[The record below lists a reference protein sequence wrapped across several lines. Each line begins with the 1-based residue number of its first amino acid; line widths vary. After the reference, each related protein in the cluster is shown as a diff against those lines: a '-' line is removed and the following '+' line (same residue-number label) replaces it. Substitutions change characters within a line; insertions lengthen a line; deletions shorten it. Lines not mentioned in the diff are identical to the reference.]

1 MFEHCPR
8 LIEVALPIREIS
20 AESVRDKSLRHGHIS
35 TLHLWWARRP
45 LAASRAVVFASL
57 VPDPDDP
64 RCPAEF
70 RAAVERH
77 LKTHVP
83 AELKYYRRGKQ
94 IHRDEDPYRPYDGMP
109 DTLRNRLLMFIAKWS
124 PESLAFEAGKA
135 KKEPDPKYLLDDR
148 SLVKWETSDPENP
161 QGREVLR
168 IARELVKVAYG
179 GETPTVLDPFAGG
192 GAIPLEAGRL
202 GCQAIANDYNPVAYL
217 ILRATCEFPQKYGKP
232 GWRRVGGQAS
242 SLPSLEPVSTAS
254 LFDHPALKATR
265 RNFPHWELDGRI
277 YYVTFSTW
285 DRFVIPEAQR
295 WIVLKALQHWN
306 GDRLRLH
313 QTVVMPDH
321 VHALIE
327 PLKGYELSKVLHSI
341 KSFTA
346 NEINRELGRTGPLWQ
361 PESFD
366 RIVRDR
372 EDYLKKWEYIRTNPV
387 KDGLCERP
395 EEWAWL
401 FEDLVVKQ
409 CSLEGCPP
417 TWVPNVLVHDVEKWA
432 NWILE
437 RARERIG
444 HFYPP
449 GKDGRPVVGYLWA
462 RTAPCSNPSC
472 RGEIP
477 LLRSLLVCNKKDK
490 KVALTME
497 ADKERKTVRFGI
509 AEGKA
514 IRRTEGT
521 KRERGPAICPFC
533 EQPTS
538 EAELRR
544 AGQAGQ
550 MGERMVAVIVEG
562 KGGKGYRPVEETD
575 LAAFREAAKIEV
587 ERPGEL
593 ILPEINAEDAD
604 DVANSTGIRVHLY
617 GMKTWGSLFNPRQ
630 LVAMQTFVACLREA
644 LEAMRQES
652 EDEEYR
658 SALGVYLGLWLDRI
672 AQHANAFCRW
682 NPGAE
687 KVQHIFGRQA
697 IPMIWDYVEIPPFA
711 CTAGCPTNFVS
722 IITDCIARESASCSR
737 APSRILRGDAA
748 CLELPEREAS
758 IVVTDP
764 PYFDAI
770 AYADLSDFFYVWL
783 KRALGSMHLHEFSTP
798 LTPKSDEATA
808 LKHRHNGDG
817 EQAAGHC
824 VRKLAAAF
832 SECKRLCHPGG
843 LITVMFAHQST
854 TAWSALISALFQSG
868 LNVTATYPIDTEKE
882 TRLVAFDASSLESS
896 ITVTCRPRVVG
907 SAAAFK
913 QVRKEIE
920 QVVQESVKRFW
931 SYGFRG
937 ADLIVACYG
946 PAVGV
951 FGKYER
957 VEKADGTP
965 VGIPELLDLAKQAAR
980 DAIAGEF
987 RGDNLSA
994 LYYVW
999 ANLYGV
1005 SEQSW
1010 DDARLVV
1017 QIVGGQP
1024 SRLHTEADRQNAGP
1038 PTEIMDVARGHGI
1051 FVVDG
1056 SSCRLALLADRAGR
1070 RGLGMDP
1077 NPPLIDALHRAMLL
1091 WKQEKRRE
1099 LVRYLGERDLLE
1111 DGPFWKLAQALFEVL
1126 PRDLEDWKLVNALL
1140 AERQTLRAEGKST
1153 AYRDAQK
1160 ELFD

>member
-1 MFEHCPR
+1 MSGRGNDACDCPR

-64 RCPAEF
+64 RCPTEF

-77 LKTHVP
+77 LKTNVP
-83 AELKYYRRGKQ
+83 AELKYYRRGRHL
-94 IHRDEDPYRPYDGMP
+94 HRDEDPYRPYEGMP

-148 SLVKWETSDPENP
+148 SLVKWETSDPENA

-168 IARELVKVAYG
+168 IARELVKIVGQASSLQNSQDG
-179 GETPTVLDPFAGG
+179 RPPTVLDPFAGG

-202 GCQAIANDYNPVAYL
+202 GCQPIANDYNPVAYL
-217 ILRATCEFPQKYGKP
+217 ILRATCEFPQRYGKP
-232 GWRRVGGQAS
+232 GRR
-242 SLPSLEPVSTAS
+242 
-254 LFDHPALKATR
+254 K
-265 RNFPHWELDGRI
+265 
-277 YYVTFSTW
+277 
-285 DRFVIPEAQR
+285 
-295 WIVLKALQHWN
+295 
-306 GDRLRLH
+306 
-313 QTVVMPDH
+313 VVMEEFGKT
-321 VHALIE
+321 VE
-327 PLKGYELSKVLHSI
+327 
-341 KSFTA
+341 
-346 NEINRELGRTGPLWQ
+346 REV
-361 PESFD
+361 E
-366 RIVRDR
+366 V
-372 EDYLKKWEYIRTNPV
+372 
-387 KDGLCERP
+387 
-395 EEWAWL
+395 A
-401 FEDLVVKQ
+401 
-409 CSLEGCPP
+409 
-417 TWVPNVLVHDVEKWA
+417 NVLAHDVEKWA

-444 HFYPP
+444 HLYPQ
-449 GKDGRPVVGYLWA
+449 GKDGKPVVGYLWA

-497 ADKERKTVRFGI
+497 VVGGQASSLQSDRQDACPPTVRFGI
-509 AEGKA
+509 AKGNT
-514 IRRTEGT
+514 ITRTEGT

-533 EQPTS
+533 GQPTS

-562 KGGKGYRPVEETD
+562 KDGKDYRPVEDSD
-575 LAAFREAAKIEV
+575 LEAFRKASRIPA
-587 ERPGEL
+587 ERPKEL
-593 ILPEINAEDAD
+593 ILPEVNADDAD
-604 DVANSTGIRVHLY
+604 DDVSNSTGIRVHLY

-630 LVAMQTFVACLREA
+630 LVAMQTFVGCLHEA
-644 LEAMRQES
+644 LEEMKKDI
-652 EDEEYR
+652 EDDEYR
-658 SALGVYLGLWLDRI
+658 KAVGVYLGLWIGRI
-672 AQHANAFCRW
+672 SLRMTNVGYWQNTYEQVA
-682 NPGAE
+682 P
-687 KVQHIFGRQA
+687 IFTRQA
-697 IPMIWDYVEIPPFA
+697 IPMVWDYPEANPFSESTGGA
-711 CTAGCPTNFVS
+711 IGQLGWMLRVMS
-722 IITDCIARESASCSR
+722 HESEARSSVGAQ
-737 APSRILRGDAA
+737 LGDAA
-748 CLELPEREAS
+748 TLS
-758 IVVTDP
+758 IESRSMDVIVTDP

-770 AYADLSDFFYVWL
+770 AYGDLSDYFYVWF
-783 KRALGSMHLHEFSTP
+783 KRTLGRVLPDVLVTP
-798 LTPKSDEATA
+798 LTPKGEEATA
-808 LKHRHNGDG
+808 LKHRHGQSAEKADAHFEG
-817 EQAAGHC
+817 
-824 VRKLAAAF
+824 KLAEAF
-832 SECKRLCHPGG
+832 RESLRVMKPGG
-843 LITVMFAHQST
+843 VISIMFAHQST
-854 TAWSALISALFQSG
+854 KAWAALIESLFGAG
-868 LNVTATYPIDTEKE
+868 LAVNASWPIDTERTMALKKDMAALA
-882 TRLVAFDASSLESS
+882 TS
-896 ITVTCRPRVVG
+896 ITVTCRPRVAG

-913 QVRKEIE
+913 DVRKEI
-920 QVVQESVKRFW
+920 QKVVAESVKRFW

-965 VGIPELLDLAKQAAR
+965 VGIPELLELAKQAAR

-987 RGDNLSA
+987 RGDNLST

-1017 QIVGGQP
+1017 QIGGDVGGQASSLLNP
-1024 SRLHTEADRQNAGP
+1024 
-1038 PTEIMDVARGHGI
+1038 MDVARGHGI

-1056 SSCRLALLADRAGR
+1056 STCRLAVLADREKR
-1070 RGLGMDP
+1070 RGLGMDT

-1091 WKQEKRRE
+1091 WKGEKRRE
-1099 LVRYLGERDLLE
+1099 LVAYLAERDLLE

-1140 AERQTLRAEGKST
+1140 GERQTLRAEGKRVT
-1153 AYRDAQK
+1153 YRDAQAK
-1160 ELFD
+1160 LDFSEEP

>member
-1 MFEHCPR
+1 MNGQRENAGKCPR

-64 RCPAEF
+64 RCPEEF

-83 AELKYYRRGKQ
+83 AELKYYRRGRHV
-94 IHRDEDPYRPYDGMP
+94 HRDEDPYRPYEGMP
-109 DTLRNRLLMFIAKWS
+109 DTLRNRLLTFIAKWS

-161 QGREVLR
+161 QGRAVLR
-168 IARELVKVAYG
+168 IARELVKVAHG

-192 GAIPLEAGRL
+192 GSIPLEAGRL

-232 GWRRVGGQAS
+232 GKR
-242 SLPSLEPVSTAS
+242 
-254 LFDHPALKATR
+254 K
-265 RNFPHWELDGRI
+265 
-277 YYVTFSTW
+277 
-285 DRFVIPEAQR
+285 
-295 WIVLKALQHWN
+295 
-306 GDRLRLH
+306 
-313 QTVVMPDH
+313 VVAEEFGKK
-321 VHALIE
+321 VEREIE
-327 PLKGYELSKVLHSI
+327 
-341 KSFTA
+341 
-346 NEINRELGRTGPLWQ
+346 
-361 PESFD
+361 
-366 RIVRDR
+366 
-372 EDYLKKWEYIRTNPV
+372 
-387 KDGLCERP
+387 
-395 EEWAWL
+395 
-401 FEDLVVKQ
+401 
-409 CSLEGCPP
+409 
-417 TWVPNVLVHDVEKWA
+417 VPNVLVHDVEKWA

-437 RARERIG
+437 RAREKIG
-444 HFYPP
+444 HLYPA
-449 GKDGRPVVGYLWA
+449 GRDGRPVVGYLWA
-462 RTAPCSNPSC
+462 RTVPCSNPSC

-497 ADKERKTVRFGI
+497 VDVERKTVCFGI

-533 EQPTS
+533 EQPSS

-544 AGQAGQ
+544 AGQSGE

-562 KGGKGYRPVEETD
+562 KDGKDYRPVEEND
-575 LAAFREAAKIEV
+575 LAAFREAAEIEV

-644 LEAMRQES
+644 LERMREEI

-658 SALGVYLGLWLDRI
+658 KAVGVYLGLWLDRI

-711 CTAGCPTNFVS
+711 RTAGCPTNFVS

-737 APSRILRGDAA
+737 APSRILRSDAA

-758 IVVTDP
+758 NVVTDP

-832 SECKRLCHPGG
+832 SECKRLCHPDG

-896 ITVTCRPRVVG
+896 ITVTCRPRIVG
-907 SAAAFK
+907 SAASFK

-920 QVVQESVKRFW
+920 QVVQEAVKRFW

-965 VGIPELLDLAKQAAR
+965 VGIPELLELARQAAR

-987 RGDNLSA
+987 RGDNLST

-999 ANLYGV
+999 ANLYGAA
-1005 SEQSW
+1005 EQAW

-1017 QIVGGQP
+1017 QIGG
-1024 SRLHTEADRQNAGP
+1024 TEENAM
-1038 PTEIMDVARGHGI
+1038 EVARGHGI

-1056 SSCRLALLADRAGR
+1056 SKCRLALLADRAGR

-1091 WKQEKRRE
+1091 WKKEKRGE
-1099 LVRYLGERDLLE
+1099 LVRYLADRNLLE
-1111 DGPFWKLAQALFEVL
+1111 DGPFWKLAQALFVVL

-1140 AERQTLRAEGKST
+1140 GERPTLRAEGKRT
-1153 AYRDAQK
+1153 AYRETQATLGFS
-1160 ELFD
+1160 EES

>member
-1 MFEHCPR
+1 MSEQRNNAGDCPR

-70 RAAVERH
+70 RAAVERY
-77 LKTHVP
+77 LKAHVP
-83 AELKYYRRGKQ
+83 AELKYYTRGRQ
-94 IHRDEDPYRPYDGMP
+94 VYRDEDPYRPYEGMP

-168 IARELVKVAYG
+168 IARELGKVAYG
-179 GETPTVLDPFAGG
+179 GQAPTVLDPFAGG

-217 ILRATCEFPQKYGKP
+217 ILRATCEFPQKYG
-232 GWRRVGGQAS
+232 RIERLS
-242 SLPSLEPVSTAS
+242 EREIER
-254 LFDHPALKATR
+254 LKK
-265 RNFPHWELDGRI
+265 E
-277 YYVTFSTW
+277 V
-285 DRFVIPEAQR
+285 
-295 WIVLKALQHWN
+295 
-306 GDRLRLH
+306 
-313 QTVVMPDH
+313 
-321 VHALIE
+321 
-327 PLKGYELSKVLHSI
+327 
-341 KSFTA
+341 
-346 NEINRELGRTGPLWQ
+346 REGSAGPLFA
-361 PESFD
+361 ESESQSLNESITQSF
-366 RIVRDR
+366 
-372 EDYLKKWEYIRTNPV
+372 NP
-387 KDGLCERP
+387 
-395 EEWAWL
+395 
-401 FEDLVVKQ
+401 
-409 CSLEGCPP
+409 
-417 TWVPNVLVHDVEKWA
+417 LVHDVEKWA
-432 NWILE
+432 KWILE

-444 HFYPP
+444 HLYPP

-477 LLRSLLVCNKKDK
+477 LLRSLLVCNKKEK

-497 ADKERKTVRFGI
+497 GDKERKTVRFGI
-509 AEGKA
+509 AEGKD
-514 IRRTEGT
+514 IKRTEGT

-538 EAELRR
+538 EEELRR

-562 KGGKGYRPVEETD
+562 KDGKTYRRVEETD
-575 LAAFREAAKIEV
+575 LEAFREAEKIEV

-593 ILPEINAEDAD
+593 ILPEINAEDGD
-604 DVANSTGIRVHLY
+604 DVATSTGIRVHLY

-630 LVAMQTFVACLREA
+630 LVAMQTFVACLHEA
-644 LEAMRQES
+644 LEQMREEI

-658 SALGVYLGLWLDRI
+658 KVVGIYLGLWVSRLAQRCNSQSTWLPSLEAIAHPFSMAKISLAWDFIEVNLTGDVTGGPASQLDWMKRVLV
-672 AQHANAFCRW
+672 HESN
-682 NPGAE
+682 GAE
-687 KVQHIFGRQA
+687 PAVVMHADGSRLRRA
-697 IPMIWDYVEIPPFA
+697 A
-711 CTAGCPTNFVS
+711 
-722 IITDCIARESASCSR
+722 ASVD
-737 APSRILRGDAA
+737 L
-748 CLELPEREAS
+748 
-758 IVVTDP
+758 VVTDP
-764 PYFDAI
+764 PYFDEA

-783 KRALGSMHLHEFSTP
+783 KRAIGDLVPEAMATP
-798 LTPKSDEATA
+798 LTPKTDEATA
-808 LKHRHNGDG
+808 LKHRHGGDG
-817 EQAAGHC
+817 AAADRHFTD
-824 VRKLAAAF
+824 KLAQVFAE
-832 SECKRLCHPGG
+832 SKRVTKPNGVYS
-843 LITVMFAHQST
+843 IIFAHQET
-854 TAWSALISALFQSG
+854 HAWTALIRSLFAAGLTIDATWPIEMERKNRLRGINSAAL
-868 LNVTATYPIDTEKE
+868 E
-882 TRLVAFDASSLESS
+882 TS
-896 ITVTCRPRVVG
+896 ITVICRPRIVG
-907 SAAAFK
+907 SAASFK

-920 QVVQESVKRFW
+920 QVVRESVKRFW

-951 FGKYER
+951 FGRYER

-965 VGIPELLDLAKQAAR
+965 VGIPELLDLARQAAR

-987 RGDNLSA
+987 RGDSLST

-999 ANLYGV
+999 ANLYGA
-1005 SEQSW
+1005 SEQAW

-1017 QIVGGQP
+1017 QIGGD
-1024 SRLHTEADRQNAGP
+1024 EDNAM
-1038 PTEIMDVARGHGI
+1038 EVARGHGI

-1056 SSCRLALLADRAGR
+1056 SKCRLALLEDRAGR

-1077 NPPLIDALHRAMLL
+1077 NPPLIDALHRSMLL
-1091 WKQEKRRE
+1091 WKQEKRSE
-1099 LVRYLGERDLLE
+1099 LVRYLGERGLLE
-1111 DGPFWKLAQALFEVL
+1111 DLPAAPGGLAQAGGPFWKLAQALFEVL

-1140 AERQTLRAEGKST
+1140 AERQTLRAEGKSAT
-1153 AYRDAQK
+1153 YRDAQK